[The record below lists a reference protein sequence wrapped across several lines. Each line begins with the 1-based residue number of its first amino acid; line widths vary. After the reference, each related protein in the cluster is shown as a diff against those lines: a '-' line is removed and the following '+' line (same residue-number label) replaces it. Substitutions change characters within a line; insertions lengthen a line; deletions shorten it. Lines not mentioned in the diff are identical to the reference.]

1 MKFSGAAN
9 KKTEKQKIQQN
20 LEGQGYEP
28 EADIAMAGVGIG
40 QRMGIDVESG
50 KGVWKDGAVS
60 NQELNLGF
68 YNHVKKEG
76 RLGRRQEL
84 IVLRNAEQKKHSF
97 HEELKA
103 KPPPCTGLESQ
114 CY

>member
-1 MKFSGAAN
+1 
-9 KKTEKQKIQQN
+9 
-20 LEGQGYEP
+20 
-28 EADIAMAGVGIG
+28 
-40 QRMGIDVESG
+40 MGIDVESG

-84 IVLRNAEQKKHSF
+84 IVLRNAE
-97 HEELKA
+97 
-103 KPPPCTGLESQ
+103 
-114 CY
+114 